1 MGESA
6 WATARTRSRPSA
18 RSPRRARRFGRGHE
32 KNAAVAVAHTLA
44 CIVWAVMKY
53 DQDYAEVGE
62 DYYDPR
68 DHENLI
74 PYHQQALAR
83 LGYQVTFVPP
93 GDGRPPPA

>member
-18 RSPRRARRFGRGHE
+18 RFHRLARRFGRGHE
-32 KNAAVAVAHTLA
+32 KNAAVAVADTLA

-53 DQDYAEVGE
+53 DQDYAEAGE

-74 PYHQQALAR
+74 PSHPQALAR
-83 LGYQVTFVPP
+83 PGYPAPLAPP
-93 GDGRPPPA
+93 RPARPP